1 MNLNKAFAVTLDQ
14 IAEMCFEFLPPPKK
28 KPLLRKHNLLCWDA
42 ALGGQKVETTKH
54 TFRILLNK
62 FT

>member
-42 ALGGQKVETTKH
+42 ALGG
-54 TFRILLNK
+54 
-62 FT
+62 